1 MTDGLAVAQRLDEGR
16 PAVDHTRRYL
26 RACQQLGYQ
35 DPVLAK
41 GFDPIGDRYDSED
54 GLDLYL
60 LDGDCARLRAAGATV
75 AEALGMQRGQ
85 VGALAMAW
93 AGPGADA
100 AVNFLQRHVEAG
112 QRIVA
117 EVRAAALGCE
127 SLREDLWRLVDMKV
141 ESVIAIDDR
150 TLARRPAWLAA
161 CAEVGAGAA
170 PGSAAAELVRHQIN
184 PYLDNDIR
192 DDWLGAMRAATAG
205 IGAAYTTLADRLTSS
220 VPVSFDHPDDLGSGP
235 QSPPVPSALAAIAP
249 AAATSAPAPD
259 PEPAFAA
266 SPAVPAGIAPA
277 PGAGLELPTDA
288 GDFGALGDFGGPGG
302 LGAAG
307 TGGLGGLAGLAG
319 RIVDALAELLGTAAV
334 PIADPLG
341 SVDPADGG
349 DRSGAEA
356 VDDVGDENPSEPR
369 KPDAATETG
378 ASDEKSD
385 NGEAPE
391 AADGSPPGALAGD
404 GAERSAMP
412 IGEQAR
418 TPVPEGAATPVAQ
431 PPRVPEAPPHGGSA
445 PAGEASSPCEIAAD
459 ELPKAGP

>member
-1 MTDGLAVAQRLDEGR
+1 MTNGLAVAQRLDEGR

-60 LDGDCARLRAAGATV
+60 LDGDCARLRAAGATI

-93 AGPGADA
+93 TGPGADA

-127 SLREDLWRLVDMKV
+127 SLREDLWRLVDTKV

-235 QSPPVPSALAAIAP
+235 QSPPVASALAAIAP

-349 DRSGAEA
+349 DRSGADA
-356 VDDVGDENPSEPR
+356 VDDVGEENPSEPR

-391 AADGSPPGALAGD
+391 AADGSPPGAPAGD
-404 GAERSAMP
+404 GGLANKPGRRCP
-412 IGEQAR
+412 RG
-418 TPVPEGAATPVAQ
+418 
-431 PPRVPEAPPHGGSA
+431 PPRRSPSRREFPRRRRTTVRRRPARHRVPAR
-445 PAGEASSPCEIAAD
+445 
-459 ELPKAGP
+459 